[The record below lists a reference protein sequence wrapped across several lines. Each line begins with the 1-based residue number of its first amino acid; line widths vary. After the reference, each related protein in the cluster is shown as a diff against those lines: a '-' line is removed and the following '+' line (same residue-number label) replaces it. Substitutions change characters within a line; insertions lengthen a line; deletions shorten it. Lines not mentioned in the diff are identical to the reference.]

1 MMQQE
6 PEYVWEFGK
15 ERRRPG
21 RVWLIVGL
29 CVLAVAIATAL
40 FFLFFRPG
48 AVSDPKP
55 SASPTASTTPSETP
69 TPTPT
74 ATPAPTATATSPATT
89 APTPPPPVDPGLADF
104 RSRVAPVLDAARTG
118 LGYARE
124 EGGMAAMQDVML
136 VQQDAERLTES
147 VAPSSI
153 AQRWTDAVGVYAG
166 ALEALR
172 AAYERGADAAAED
185 RAAVDALTELNSI
198 VGR

>member
-1 MMQQE
+1 MTKQQE
-6 PEYVWEFGK
+6 PEYVWEFGR

-55 SASPTASTTPSETP
+55 SASPTASSIPSETP
-69 TPTPT
+69 TPAPT
-74 ATPAPTATATSPATT
+74 AAPAPTATTPATT
-89 APTPPPPVDPGLADF
+89 APTPPPPVDPKLTDF
-104 RSRVAPVLDAARTG
+104 RSKVAPVLDAARTG

-136 VQQDAERLTES
+136 LQQDAQRLADTP
-147 VAPSSI
+147 APSSI
-153 AQRWTDAVGVYAG
+153 AQRWSDALTGYG
-166 ALEALR
+166 QALEALR

-185 RAAVDALTELNSI
+185 RAAVDALAELNSI

>member
-1 MMQQE
+1 MTKQQE
-6 PEYVWEFGK
+6 PEYVWEFGR

-55 SASPTASTTPSETP
+55 SASPTASSIPSETP
-69 TPTPT
+69 TPAPT
-74 ATPAPTATATSPATT
+74 AAPAPTATTPATT
-89 APTPPPPVDPGLADF
+89 APTPPPPVDPKLTDF
-104 RSRVAPVLDAARTG
+104 RSKVAPVLDAARTG

-136 VQQDAERLTES
+136 LQQDAQRLADTP
-147 VAPSSI
+147 APSSI
-153 AQRWTDAVGVYAG
+153 APQWSEALAG
-166 ALEALR
+166 YGQALEALR

-185 RAAVDALTELNSI
+185 RAAVDALAELNSI